1 MKFYLTPLLLLA
13 IIFSFP
19 LNSTYAQTPTSG
31 TTIEEIQKIRE
42 VIQQKV
48 KDKLQEINQTQA
60 INPKKA
66 YVGVITEINDNILKI
81 NAKDK
86 VYDFTISDDA
96 TFVSLKLNKIKITD
110 LKVGQNVLVLSLAK
124 DDLVYVKKIIL
135 VDPATLE
142 NKKNV
147 SVGKL
152 ADISTTTSVLILIP
166 INNKNRELQIK
177 VDSKTNIITRDNKK
191 LKFSDLKKGQKIT
204 CIYTNGQNSTYPAL
218 QIITLD

>member
-13 IIFSFP
+13 IIFSSS
-19 LNSTYAQTPTSG
+19 LNLTYAQTPTSG

-66 YVGVITEINDNILKI
+66 YVGVIAEINDNILKI

-124 DDLVYVKKIIL
+124 DDLVYAKKVIL

-177 VDSKTNIITRDNKK
+177 VDSKTDIITRDNKK